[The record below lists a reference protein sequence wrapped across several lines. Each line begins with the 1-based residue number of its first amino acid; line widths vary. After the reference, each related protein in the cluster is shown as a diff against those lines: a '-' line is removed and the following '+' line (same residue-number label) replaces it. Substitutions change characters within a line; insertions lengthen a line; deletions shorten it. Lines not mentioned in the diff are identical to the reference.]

1 MSNEELAVLIK
12 AGETALY
19 SQLWA
24 GCERYFKLR
33 AYSYYTRNRNRAD
46 SAGQTTEDFYD
57 ACFFAMVNAVKSF
70 DPESGYTFLT
80 YTKYHILNEFRSLI
94 GIKLKRRNPL
104 DDCSSLDETAQDGE
118 TAYIELIEDPES
130 LEPFEEIAEREDTLM
145 LRAELEAAINTLPER
160 EADIIR
166 RHYFEEIPV
175 ERIAECIGVSRKR
188 GYDLERR
195 GLDSLRECEEIAKYH
210 DEIISREAYHN
221 TGLTAWKTSGVS
233 SVERAVEMA
242 ERLTTRRAELNDTE
256 YIILKVYSEGMPVTV
271 IARMLHI
278 SPGYVKRLCAK
289 HLLHGAG

>member
-19 SQLWA
+19 SQLWT
-24 GCERYFKLR
+24 GCERYFRKR
-33 AYSYYTRNRNRAD
+33 SNSYYRHNENRAKG
-46 SAGQTTEDFYD
+46 AGQTAEDFYN
-57 ACFFAMVNAVKSF
+57 ACFFAMVNAVESF
-70 DPESGYTFLT
+70 DPESGYTYLT
-80 YTKYHILNEFRSLI
+80 YTNYHILNEFRSLI

-104 DDCSSLDETAQDGE
+104 DDSSSLDETAQDGE

-145 LRAELEAAINTLPER
+145 LRAELEAAIDTLPER

-166 RHYFEEIPV
+166 RHYFEGIPV
-175 ERIAECIGVSRKR
+175 EQIAERIGVSRKR

-195 GLDSLRECEEIAKYH
+195 GLDSLRKIDKLERYH
-210 DEIISREAYHN
+210 DDIISHEAYHH
-221 TGLTAWKTSGVS
+221 TGLNAWKTSGVS

-242 ERLTTRRAELNDTE
+242 ERLTTRRAELNDNE
-256 YIILKVYSEGMPVTV
+256 YIILKVYSEGMPVTA

-289 HLLHGAG
+289 HLLHGAA